1 MINVQ
6 QIAGAFSP
14 ARGRVWTEVIS
25 ALDGAG
31 VKPDNAMLVMYSMYW
46 RTMGGKIY
54 ASAAPIENNEVTI
67 VVPVGYM
74 SPQTTVVYLDVFWS
88 CSDGSI
94 TKYGSFM
101 VNVMDEPDTAQTVV
115 PIATAPYPI
124 YFMSE
129 GLPVVG
135 ELLSSMAYRV
145 PAGGGVVTL
154 LAGGS
159 KKAPEGSD
167 CEVEMTVDGVPSMNV
182 LTLTDG
188 TTMIPEEEVSIALP
202 AGSIIRWNVNEVGS
216 TYEGEDVYAW
226 IMFMPN
232 GQ

>member
-1 MINVQ
+1 MINVSMV
-6 QIAGAFSP
+6 AGSFSP

-25 ALDGAG
+25 ALDGNG
-31 VKPDNAMLVMYSMYW
+31 VKPDNALSVMYAMYW

-54 ASAAPIENNEVTI
+54 ASAAPIEDNEVTI

-74 SPQTTVVYLDVFWS
+74 SPQTTVVYLDIFWS
-88 CSDGSI
+88 CSGGSV
-94 TKYGSFM
+94 TKFGTFT

-115 PIATAPYPI
+115 PIASAPYPI

-129 GLPVVG
+129 GLPVAG

-145 PAGGGVVTL
+145 PAGGGIVTL

-159 KKAPEGSD
+159 KKAPEGSN
-167 CEVEMTVDGVPSMNV
+167 CEVEMTVDGVPTLNV

-188 TTMIPEEEVSIALP
+188 TTIIPEEETAIALP
-202 AGSIIRWNVNEVGS
+202 AGSIIRWVVNEVGS

-232 GQ
+232 GV